1 MKIRLV
7 REGSVQILSISGP
20 VVGQNIEV
28 LRAGIRKLLNGG
40 HNRIVLEFL
49 SPDELNSAALEGI
62 NQLVQMAKKLL
73 GEIAIIYPKSPK
85 PNELVVEC
93 HLNRESA
100 LKHFLSNGRVVSEL
114 SAKITSQENAIEELR
129 KQLRGSETGNYQKE
143 IAALKEE
150 NKVLKL
156 RIEEFVQVFRNP
168 QSSQAYAAKV
178 ASLQEEM
185 VRLRGIIQSFRV
197 PESDE
202 AYAAKVAF
210 LEEEIARLKDR

>member
-1 MKIRLV
+1 MKIKLV

-49 SPDELNSAALEGI
+49 SPEELNNAALDGI

-73 GEIAIIYPKSPK
+73 GEIAVIYPKSPK
-85 PNELVVEC
+85 PNELVMDC

-114 SAKITSQENAIEELR
+114 LAKITNQENVIEELR
-129 KQLRGSETGNYQKE
+129 QQLRGSETGNYQKE
-143 IAALKEE
+143 IATLKDE
-150 NKVLKL
+150 NKLLKL
-156 RIEEFVQVFRNP
+156 RIEEFVQIFRNP

-178 ASLQEEM
+178 SALEEEL
-185 VRLRGIIQSFRV
+185 VHFRTIIQAFRV

-210 LEEEIARLKDR
+210 LEEEIARLKER